1 MFHTIALETSHDS
14 VRSVGACAL
23 GGADVASLTSQAM
36 AAGKT
41 ITAVMHSDLRVIDP
55 LFTTPPTSRA
65 IMATWSTTRCSRRIP
80 VSRSSRRWRTWK
92 VCDDKLT
99 YTFTLRDGL
108 KWHDGTPVT
117 AEDCVASL
125 KRWGKRDGMGQ
136 KLMDFTASMEAD
148 RRQDHRAETEGALRP
163 GAGFDRQAVVASAV
177 HDAEAAGGNAGG
189 QPIKEQIG
197 SGPFKFVQAE
207 FQPGVKAV
215 YEKNKDYVP
224 RKEPPSWTSGGK
236 VVKVDRVEWITMPD
250 AQTAVNALQSG
261 DIDFMENPSFDLLP
275 VLEAQQG
282 HQDRDVSNKLGFQTL
297 GRMNFLHPPFDNVKV
312 RRAALL
318 AMNQKDVLDALVG
331 NPKYHKICGA
341 FFVCGTPLATDVGAE
356 TLIKGSGMAEAKKAL
371 AESGYDGTPI
381 VIMAPGDVVTLKAQ
395 PVVAAQLLRDA
406 GFKVDL
412 QATDWQT
419 VVTRRAS
426 QKPPKEGGWNMFFT
440 NWVGADVVNPDRQ
453 RLDRRPRQERRLVRL
468 GGKRQD
474 RGAAGQV
481 CALLLA
487 GGAEEDCRRDPEGS
501 LRPGDLRSARPVP
514 GAERVAEVAH
524 RRSRWPGNAD
534 LLEHR
539 QERVGRSGRPT
550 IQASR
555 NRDGGSVPPSRFYFG
570 GRNQQWLSRRSSRPS
585 FDKGEGICGCC
596 GGGG

>member
-1 MFHTIALETSHDS
+1 MFHTMRWKRPTLAATLSVLALS
-14 VRSVGACAL
+14 VA
-23 GGADVASLTSQAM
+23 LTSQAVTSQ
-36 AAGKT
+36 ALAKGKT

-55 LFTTPPTSRA
+55 LFTTAYITRDHGYMVYDTLLATDSSFKIQPQ
-65 IMATWSTTRCSRRIP
+65 MADVK
-80 VSRSSRRWRTWK
+80 VS
-92 VCDDKLT
+92 DDKLT

-108 KWHDGTPVT
+108 KWHDGAPVT

-125 KRWGKRDGMGQ
+125 KRWGRVDNMGQ
-136 KLMDFTASMEAD
+136 KLMDFTASIEPIDAKSFALKLKEPYGLVLDSIGKPSSYTPFMMPK
-148 RRQDHRAETEGALRP
+148 RMAETP
-163 GAGFDRQAVVASAV
+163 AGQ
-177 HDAEAAGGNAGG
+177 
-189 QPIKEQIG
+189 QMKEQVG

-215 YEKNKDYVP
+215 YEKNTDYVP

-275 VLEAQQG
+275 VVKANKEIKIETL
-282 HQDRDVSNKLGFQTL
+282 NKLGFQTL

-318 AMNQKDVLDALVG
+318 AMNQKDVLDALIG
-331 NPKYHKICGA
+331 NPEYYKICGA
-341 FFVCGTPLATDVGAE
+341 FFVCGTPLATEEGAGA
-356 TLIKGSGMAEAKKAL
+356 LIKGGAVAEAKKAL

-395 PVVAAQLLRDA
+395 PVVAAQQLRDA

-440 NWVGADVVNPDRQ
+440 NWVGADVVNPI
-453 RLDRRPRQERRLVRL
+453 
-468 GGKRQD
+468 
-474 RGAAGQV
+474 ANF
-481 CALLLA
+481 
-487 GGAEEDCRRDPEGS
+487 S
-501 LRPGDLRSARPVP
+501 
-514 GAERVAEVAH
+514 
-524 RRSRWPGNAD
+524 
-534 LLEHR
+534 
-539 QERVGRSGRPT
+539 
-550 IQASR
+550 I
-555 NRDGGSVPPSRFYFG
+555 G
-570 GRNQQWLSRRSSRPS
+570 GRGTKGGWFGWAENAKIEELKDKFARSSSPEEQKTIAAEIQKEAYDQVIYVPLGQYLAPS
-585 FDKGEGICGCC
+585 AWRTSLTGVLDGPATPIFWNIDKKD
-596 GGGG
+596 